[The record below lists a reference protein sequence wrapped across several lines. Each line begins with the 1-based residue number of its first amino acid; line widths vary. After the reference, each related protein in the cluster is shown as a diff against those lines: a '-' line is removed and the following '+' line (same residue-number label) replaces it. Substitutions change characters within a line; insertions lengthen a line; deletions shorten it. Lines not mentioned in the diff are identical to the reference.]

1 MCLNEHNK
9 HNIILFSNIGLSQNE
24 IKQFDNIMK
33 EIEININKI
42 IDIKNEIN
50 KFISDIKLI
59 NDNCSIY
66 ENDNNNNY
74 KYYSIKCLNI
84 INDKLKLKERITLPK
99 IEKEEIKEKEDKNE
113 KEVKKNIENIK
124 KEDIGKWELR

>member
-1 MCLNEHNK
+1 
-9 HNIILFSNIGLSQNE
+9 
-24 IKQFDNIMK
+24 MK

-84 INDKLKLKERITLPK
+84 INDKLKLKEKITLPN
-99 IEKEEIKEKEDKNE
+99 IEKEDIKRKDDKNIKENKEE
-113 KEVKKNIENIK
+113 IENIK